1 MKLDEEQQRAL
12 QPHVRLIEAGP
23 GAGKTRT
30 IVERFEVRVK
40 ASASGVALI
49 SFTNAAIDEA
59 RTRCPAGLLRY
70 PNFVGTLD
78 AFLHRYI
85 VTPSFI
91 RDKGINPVYVRS
103 WNEYKHSVFF
113 CARIRRIVSLDSF
126 SIVPQKNG
134 SNIVEIS
141 DSKLENIDKSI
152 KDFIINKAKK
162 KLLFF
167 LEKGVMSC
175 EYARRYALIR
185 LYEDNRVVRCLK
197 NRFSEIIIDEFQDCS
212 NIEVQIVK
220 LLSDAGIHLVS
231 VADPYQG
238 IYGFRGVTPSIY
250 QRYKEYT
257 LSKYPESGV
266 VLQTN
271 YRSVQAICNF
281 ISKLRIGSD
290 NNLVT
295 ASKNIRGEFAVLVG
309 TEVEQLQQYKQ
320 LITQYDIHGEDA
332 IILAHSRKNARS
344 LAGRTSSDDIDA
356 MSGDALSRIL
366 RALFLLHTSIDSLT
380 KANAIREAIRVI
392 VDSYKWDE
400 SVHASYEDKLTA
412 LGISVNMIRYVMVK
426 LASFLI
432 NQSEDLDRGK
442 CSEYIQQCLSE
453 YLPNQALDKSTDEK
467 SIPQRFPKIK
477 EEDWRIWENCINVS
491 DVRHMIQCSHI
502 HAVKGEEFEA
512 VLLSTKHSKGTIPIW
527 NVNNT
532 NALADG
538 EDAEVL
544 RTFYVGASRAKR
556 VLAIGVDKK
565 DKDQLLQWLFTLGLR
580 RGDDYHVYPSD
591 DNCLQGSL
599 DL

>member
-1 MKLDEEQQRAL
+1 MELDEEQQRAL
-12 QPHVRLIEAGP
+12 QSNIRLIEAGP

-30 IVERFEVRVK
+30 IVERFAVM
-40 ASASGVALI
+40 SGLSSSGVALV
-49 SFTNAAIDEA
+49 SFTNAAINEA
-59 RTRCPAGLLRY
+59 RKRCSSELLKY

-78 AFLHRYI
+78 SFLHRYI

-91 RDKGINPVYVRS
+91 RTNGISPVYVRS
-103 WNEYKHSVFF
+103 WDEYKDSEVF
-113 CARIRRIVSLDSF
+113 CQRIRRKISLESF
-126 SIVPQKNG
+126 SLRFQENN
-134 SNIVEIS
+134 SYSVEIR
-141 DSKLENIDKSI
+141 DGNLRNLDEDAR
-152 KDFIINKAKK
+152 NKITGKAQR
-162 KLLFF
+162 KLLSF
-167 LEKGVMSC
+167 LKKGIMSC
-175 EYARRYALIR
+175 EYAKQYALFCLYKDNGIACR
-185 LYEDNRVVRCLK
+185 LN

-212 NIEVQIVK
+212 SVEVQIVE
-220 LLSDAGIHLVS
+220 LLNKAGIHMVS

-238 IYGFRGVTPSIY
+238 IYGFRGVSSSTY
-250 QRYKEYT
+250 KKYKEST

-266 VLQTN
+266 ELDTN
-271 YRSVQAICNF
+271 YRSVQAICSF
-281 ISKLRIGSD
+281 ISKLRIGAD
-290 NNLVT
+290 NNLVS
-295 ASKNIRGEFAVLVG
+295 AIKGAEGELSVLVG
-309 TEVEQLQQYKQ
+309 TEDEQLQQFKQ
-320 LITQYDIHGEDA
+320 LIAQYGIHREEA

-356 MSGDALSRIL
+356 MSGGALSRIL

-380 KANAIREAIRVI
+380 KANAVREAIRVI

-412 LGISVNMIRYVMVK
+412 LGISANMIRYLMVK

-453 YLPNQALDKSTDEK
+453 YLPNQALDKSTDER

-477 EEDWRIWENCINVS
+477 EKDWRIWENCINVS

-512 VLLSTKHSKGTIPIW
+512 VLLSSKHSRNTIPIW
-527 NVNNT
+527 DVNNT

-565 DKDQLLQWLFTLGLR
+565 NKDRLLQWLSTLELR

-591 DNCLQGSL
+591 DCCLQNSL